1 MARPLGEVQAIT
13 HSGTPVL
20 LTVVAEEVRSGANEP
35 PAQSTTVQLALIPPS
50 PTWTIPYFSSP
61 EYKGTLDENSPPGTR
76 LNLST
81 KINGEPGEVITLQL
95 INNNGTFDI
104 NPTVVEGTSNFS
116 IIVRNS
122 RMLDYE
128 KTHSVQVS

>member
-1 MARPLGEVQAIT
+1 MAHPGA
-13 HSGTPVL
+13 PVI

-50 PTWTIPYFSSP
+50 PTWPTPYFDVP
-61 EYKGTLDENSPPGTR
+61 VYKTAIDENLLPGTR
-76 LNLST
+76 LNLSM

-95 INNNGTFDI
+95 INNNGTFDVT
-104 NPTVVEGTSNFS
+104 PSVVEGTSNFS
-116 IIVRNS
+116 VIVRNS

-128 KTHSVQVS
+128 SRSSVQVSHLNLFNV